1 MVFVA
6 AMLCKP
12 GLYSLPD
19 FARTVWKNSSNNIP
33 IKYPNNDRSII
44 KFTKNL
50 SIWMVPILLIT
61 RTLNLVFYVYPFIT
75 QTPTDYYKIRRF
87 FGTSFKNW
95 CLKTYEFREQK
106 YSREK
111 GGRVVKAER
120 IERKVRSIVEGK
132 DRYIDR

>member
-12 GLYSLPD
+12 GLYPLPD
-19 FARTVWKNSSNNIP
+19 FARTVWKNSPNNIP
-33 IKYPNNDRSII
+33 IKYPNYDRSII

-61 RTLNLVFYVYPFIT
+61 RTFNLVFYVYPFIS

-95 CLKTYEFREQK
+95 CLKTYEYREQK
-106 YSREK
+106 RKRRESCESRKNREK
-111 GGRVVKAER
+111 SE
-120 IERKVRSIVEGK
+120 
-132 DRYIDR
+132 IDSRG